1 MGAVYLRLM
10 ERRNPG
16 EHRAPL
22 FDSKGLLGFRPWMLA
37 LAVFLACAIGV
48 VLMEQSRDARAMW
61 AQAQVAQD
69 ASGR

>member
-1 MGAVYLRLM
+1 M
-10 ERRNPG
+10 ERQNPG

-61 AQAQVAQD
+61 AHAQIADD
-69 ASGR
+69 APDR